1 MLRSNVSEHAQQ
13 ALNGAVRAGNGCE
26 NHIPPCDLAVLGGQ
40 RAAKASGRAAARR
53 GECSERGVAVFAIPE
68 RGPDQVV
75 ECGGMF
81 LADVAASVRRFVL
94 RLPGGAD
101 VQHAIRRTL
110 YDATVV
116 FFAAGKS
123 LLSLGARY
131 H

>member
-26 NHIPPCDLAVLGGQ
+26 NHIPPCDLAVLCGL

-53 GECSERGVAVFAIPE
+53 GECSERGGAVFAFPE
-68 RGPDQVV
+68 RGPVQAV
-75 ECGGMF
+75 ERGGMF
-81 LADVAASVRRFVL
+81 QAGEAASVRRYVL
-94 RLPGGAD
+94 RLPVGAD
-101 VQHAIRRTL
+101 DQHAIRRTL

-123 LLSLGARY
+123 LLSLGAR
-131 H
+131 